1 MAISSDGNT
10 AIVGGPGD
18 STEIGAAFAFTRS
31 DNTWTEFGTHMVFGH
46 DAAGHQGSAL
56 AIQANGA
63 SAMVGASGDLNG
75 LGRATVQRY
84 LAAFR
89 AGGLDGLRH
98 CGNTGPVSDLASFA
112 DIIKNDLNSSPVR
125 TTAEACDRIEALT
138 GIRRGLTQT
147 RTFLAGLGFT
157 WQRVRA
163 VPVPPKSR

>member
-1 MAISSDGNT
+1 MAHHPVVLSESEQ
-10 AIVGGPGD
+10 AIVSAERDEHPNRLVRRKMEVLWLTHCGVLREQTA
-18 STEIGAAFAFTRS
+18 SVTE
-31 DNTWTEFGTHMVFGH
+31 
-46 DAAGHQGSAL
+46 
-56 AIQANGA
+56 
-63 SAMVGASGDLNG
+63 

-89 AGGLDGLRH
+89 QGGLDGLRC
-98 CGNTGPVSDLASFA
+98 CGNTGPISDLAAFA
-112 DIIKNDLNSSPVR
+112 DLVKNDLNASPVR

-157 WQRVRA
+157 WQRTRA